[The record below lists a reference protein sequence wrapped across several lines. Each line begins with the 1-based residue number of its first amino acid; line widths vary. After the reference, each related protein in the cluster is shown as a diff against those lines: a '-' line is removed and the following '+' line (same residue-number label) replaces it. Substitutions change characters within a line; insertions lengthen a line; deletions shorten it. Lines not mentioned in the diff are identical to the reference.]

1 MNELYWITRLE
12 GINFL
17 IGAIIFISVLA
28 SIVFFVGYAIN
39 GFIIDDAYTKKHL
52 NKLKMFTLIFILTS
66 VLNIFIPSTRDML
79 MIYGVGGT
87 IDYIKS
93 NEKAKQL
100 PDKCINALDKFVEEC
115 MLNGKENK
123 EK

>member
-1 MNELYWITRLE
+1 MNELYWITRLD
-12 GINFL
+12 GINVL
-17 IGAIIFISVLA
+17 IVTIIFISVLA

-100 PDKCINALDKFVEEC
+100 PDKCINALDKFVEEY

>member
-17 IGAIIFISVLA
+17 IGTIIFISVLA
-28 SIVFFVGYAIN
+28 SIYFFVGYAIN
-39 GFIIDDAYTKKHL
+39 GFIIDDVYTKKHL

-66 VLNIFIPSTRDML
+66 VLNIFIPSTRDVL
-79 MIYGVGGT
+79 MIYGIGGT

-100 PDKCINALDKFVEEC
+100 PDKCINALDKFVEEY

>member
-1 MNELYWITRLE
+1 MNELYWITRLD

-17 IGAIIFISVLA
+17 IATIIFISVLA

-39 GFIIDDAYTKKHL
+39 GFIIDDVYTKKHL

-79 MIYGVGGT
+79 MIYGIGGT

-100 PDKCINALDKFVEEC
+100 PDKCINALDKFVEEY